1 MTKSALDIANIM
13 DIIVDHTKSRIPK
26 GGYTSVLSNTWADLK
41 VGVLD
46 PAEWGTSD
54 SWTKPDPGATK
65 QMVRYPGFLFGD
77 NQLIMAQR
85 QAIEEAYAKIKSE
98 AKSFHHNV
106 PLPSAETLKINGELA
121 TRILFSKAWQC
132 FRSLQCYL
140 TDSSPFI
147 AGYFKQ
153 NLESYLSGLE
163 TSQIKTL
170 QGLIEFNSKHA
181 DKELPPRMNPKQR
194 FYAHS

>member
-106 PLPSAETLKINGELA
+106 PLPSAETLKINEELA
-121 TRILFSKAWQC
+121 TRILFSKA
-132 FRSLQCYL
+132 
-140 TDSSPFI
+140 
-147 AGYFKQ
+147 
-153 NLESYLSGLE
+153 
-163 TSQIKTL
+163 
-170 QGLIEFNSKHA
+170 
-181 DKELPPRMNPKQR
+181 
-194 FYAHS
+194 